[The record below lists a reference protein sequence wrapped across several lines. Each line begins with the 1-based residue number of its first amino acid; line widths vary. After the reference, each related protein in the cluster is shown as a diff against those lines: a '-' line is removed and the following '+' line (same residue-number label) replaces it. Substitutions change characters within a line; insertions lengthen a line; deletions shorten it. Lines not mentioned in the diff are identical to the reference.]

1 MGWLQAL
8 LTDSGSFTHAL
19 LAYSLIIA
27 AGLWIGRFRFFGVSV
42 GVTCVL
48 FLGLFA
54 RYLGVDV
61 DPSIISFFRNFGLV
75 LFVFFIGLQVGP
87 SFFSTLRNSGW
98 GLNGLMCLSVGV
110 SLLLTVGIW
119 AASDGA
125 LALPQLL
132 GVHFG
137 AVTSTPGLGA
147 TQEALAAM
155 GYKGD
160 ITVGYACAYPVSIIG
175 VILTLLFV
183 RKVFGIDV
191 KHEEM
196 LWEEAQKKRAQTPIY
211 FHVTLSNHAL
221 DNHTLRE
228 IRSLVGRNFICSRI
242 LHDGVITSPT
252 ADTVVHEGDK
262 LRIVA
267 GPRDKEAIV
276 AFCGEEDTKIDLA
289 TAHSPLVSR
298 LISVTREEVNGA
310 LIEDLHLSR
319 MDGVNITRVNRSGV
333 VLFPYN
339 TLRLQ
344 IGDTLNCVG
353 PANAVARL
361 AAMMGNQEKRL
372 ERPNVFAIFIGI
384 ALGLVLGSVPI
395 AFPGMPT
402 EIKLGLAGGPLIA
415 AILLSY
421 YGPRFHLVVHDRLRQ
436 PDAQGVG
443 PHVLPR
449 KHGPG
454 RRRHV
459 HRGLRERH
467 RLGLHGAR
475 PRDQRR
481 AHGRHGRRR
490 APLHAAQLPYD
501 RGPHRRRLDEQLGAQ
516 LRQQPLRTRPRR
528 ARLLDRLPARDVPA
542 HHLGPDHPDALLLH
556 AVNEELT
563 EVRRAFPEVGANDVF
578 GKVERSE
585 LKRSTELGEV

>member
-276 AFCGEEDTKIDLA
+276 AFCGEKIDLA

-421 YGPRFHLVVHDRLRQ
+421 YGPRFHLVTYTTVSANLMLREWGLTFFLASTGLAAGDMFIEAFVSGIGWVYMALGLVISVVPMAVMAVVARRFMRLNFHTI
-436 PDAQGVG
+436 AGLIAGASTSSSALSFVNS
-443 PHVLPR
+443 LSE
-449 KHGPG
+449 
-454 RRRHV
+454 
-459 HRGLRERH
+459 RGLAV
-467 RLGLHGAR
+467 LAYSTVY
-475 PRDQRR
+475 
-481 AHGRHGRRR
+481 
-490 APLHAAQLPYD
+490 PLAMF
-501 RGPHRRRLDEQLGAQ
+501 
-516 LRQQPLRTRPRR
+516 LRIISGQIILMLFFSMQ
-528 ARLLDRLPARDVPA
+528 
-542 HHLGPDHPDALLLH
+542 
-556 AVNEELT
+556 
-563 EVRRAFPEVGANDVF
+563 
-578 GKVERSE
+578 
-585 LKRSTELGEV
+585 

>member
-228 IRSLVGRNFICSRI
+228 LSLIHI
-242 LHDGVITSPT
+242 
-252 ADTVVHEGDK
+252 
-262 LRIVA
+262 
-267 GPRDKEAIV
+267 
-276 AFCGEEDTKIDLA
+276 
-289 TAHSPLVSR
+289 
-298 LISVTREEVNGA
+298 
-310 LIEDLHLSR
+310 
-319 MDGVNITRVNRSGV
+319 
-333 VLFPYN
+333 
-339 TLRLQ
+339 
-344 IGDTLNCVG
+344 
-353 PANAVARL
+353 
-361 AAMMGNQEKRL
+361 
-372 ERPNVFAIFIGI
+372 
-384 ALGLVLGSVPI
+384 
-395 AFPGMPT
+395 
-402 EIKLGLAGGPLIA
+402 
-415 AILLSY
+415 
-421 YGPRFHLVVHDRLRQ
+421 
-436 PDAQGVG
+436 
-443 PHVLPR
+443 
-449 KHGPG
+449 
-454 RRRHV
+454 
-459 HRGLRERH
+459 
-467 RLGLHGAR
+467 
-475 PRDQRR
+475 
-481 AHGRHGRRR
+481 
-490 APLHAAQLPYD
+490 
-501 RGPHRRRLDEQLGAQ
+501 
-516 LRQQPLRTRPRR
+516 
-528 ARLLDRLPARDVPA
+528 
-542 HHLGPDHPDALLLH
+542 
-556 AVNEELT
+556 
-563 EVRRAFPEVGANDVF
+563 
-578 GKVERSE
+578 
-585 LKRSTELGEV
+585 

>member
-276 AFCGEEDTKIDLA
+276 AFCGDEDTKIDLA

-319 MDGVNITRVNRSGV
+319 MDGVNRSGV

-421 YGPRFHLVVHDRLRQ
+421 YGPRFHLVTYTTVSANLMLREWGLTFFLASTGLAAGDMFIEAFVSGIGWVYMALGLVISVVPMAVMAVVARRFMRLNFHTI
-436 PDAQGVG
+436 AGLIAGASTSSSALSFVNS
-443 PHVLPR
+443 LSE
-449 KHGPG
+449 
-454 RRRHV
+454 
-459 HRGLRERH
+459 RGLAV
-467 RLGLHGAR
+467 LAYSTVY
-475 PRDQRR
+475 
-481 AHGRHGRRR
+481 
-490 APLHAAQLPYD
+490 PLAMF
-501 RGPHRRRLDEQLGAQ
+501 
-516 LRQQPLRTRPRR
+516 LRIISGQIILMLFFSMQ
-528 ARLLDRLPARDVPA
+528 
-542 HHLGPDHPDALLLH
+542 
-556 AVNEELT
+556 
-563 EVRRAFPEVGANDVF
+563 
-578 GKVERSE
+578 
-585 LKRSTELGEV
+585 

>member
-276 AFCGEEDTKIDLA
+276 AFFGRERTDIDLA
-289 TAHSPLVSR
+289 EEKSPLVVR
-298 LISVTREEVNGA
+298 TLMVTRESVNGMR
-310 LIEDLHLSR
+310 IEDLALNR
-319 MDGVNITRVNRSGV
+319 LDGVNITRVFRAGMT
-333 VLFPYN
+333 LFPSAK
-339 TLRLQ
+339 LHLQ
-344 IGDTLNCVG
+344 VGDQVYCVG
-353 PANAVARL
+353 PETAVARMEAKL
-361 AAMMGNQEKRL
+361 GNQVKKL
-372 ERPNVFAIFIGI
+372 DHPNIITIFIGLL
-384 ALGLVLGSVPI
+384 LGVIVGSVPF
-395 AFPGMPT
+395 AVPGLPVPL
-402 EIKLGLAGGPLIA
+402 KLGLAGGPLIV
-415 AILLSY
+415 AILLGRF
-421 YGPRFHLVVHDRLRQ
+421 GPTMRLVTFTTPSANMMMRETGICLFLASVGLAAGDGFVAAMTDGNGPLYMALGVLITVIPLLIVGVIARRFLHINYHSIVGLMAGATTDPPALAYAGTLSERNSSAVAYSTVYPLAMFLRIISGQ
-436 PDAQGVG
+436 IILMLFFSMQ
-443 PHVLPR
+443 
-449 KHGPG
+449 
-454 RRRHV
+454 
-459 HRGLRERH
+459 
-467 RLGLHGAR
+467 
-475 PRDQRR
+475 
-481 AHGRHGRRR
+481 
-490 APLHAAQLPYD
+490 
-501 RGPHRRRLDEQLGAQ
+501 
-516 LRQQPLRTRPRR
+516 
-528 ARLLDRLPARDVPA
+528 
-542 HHLGPDHPDALLLH
+542 
-556 AVNEELT
+556 
-563 EVRRAFPEVGANDVF
+563 
-578 GKVERSE
+578 
-585 LKRSTELGEV
+585 

>member
-276 AFCGEEDTKIDLA
+276 AFCGDEDTKIDLA

-333 VLFPYN
+333 VLF
-339 TLRLQ
+339 TTRCACRSA
-344 IGDTLNCVG
+344 TRST
-353 PANAVARL
+353 AW
-361 AAMMGNQEKRL
+361 
-372 ERPNVFAIFIGI
+372 
-384 ALGLVLGSVPI
+384 
-395 AFPGMPT
+395 
-402 EIKLGLAGGPLIA
+402 
-415 AILLSY
+415 
-421 YGPRFHLVVHDRLRQ
+421 
-436 PDAQGVG
+436 
-443 PHVLPR
+443 VLPTPWR
-449 KHGPG
+449 
-454 RRRHV
+454 V
-459 HRGLRERH
+459 W
-467 RLGLHGAR
+467 R
-475 PRDQRR
+475 P
-481 AHGRHGRRR
+481 
-490 APLHAAQLPYD
+490 
-501 RGPHRRRLDEQLGAQ
+501 
-516 LRQQPLRTRPRR
+516 
-528 ARLLDRLPARDVPA
+528 
-542 HHLGPDHPDALLLH
+542 
-556 AVNEELT
+556 
-563 EVRRAFPEVGANDVF
+563 
-578 GKVERSE
+578 
-585 LKRSTELGEV
+585 

>member
-119 AASDGA
+119 AASDGV

-132 GVHFG
+132 
-137 AVTSTPGLGA
+137 A

-421 YGPRFHLVVHDRLRQ
+421 YGPRFHLVTYTTVSANLMLREWGLTFFLASTGLAAGDMFIEAFVSGIGWVYMALGLVISVVPMAVMAVVARRFMRLNFHTI
-436 PDAQGVG
+436 AGLIAGASTSSSALSFVNS
-443 PHVLPR
+443 LSE
-449 KHGPG
+449 
-454 RRRHV
+454 
-459 HRGLRERH
+459 RGLAV
-467 RLGLHGAR
+467 LAYSTVY
-475 PRDQRR
+475 
-481 AHGRHGRRR
+481 
-490 APLHAAQLPYD
+490 PLAMF
-501 RGPHRRRLDEQLGAQ
+501 
-516 LRQQPLRTRPRR
+516 LRIISGQIILMLFFSMQ
-528 ARLLDRLPARDVPA
+528 
-542 HHLGPDHPDALLLH
+542 
-556 AVNEELT
+556 
-563 EVRRAFPEVGANDVF
+563 
-578 GKVERSE
+578 
-585 LKRSTELGEV
+585 

>member
-137 AVTSTPGLGA
+137 AVTSTPA

-421 YGPRFHLVVHDRLRQ
+421 YGPRFHLVTYTTVSANLMLREWGLTFFLASTGLAAGDMFIEAFVSGIGWVYMALGLVISVVPMAVMAVVARRFMRLNFHTI
-436 PDAQGVG
+436 AGLIAGASTSSSALSFVNS
-443 PHVLPR
+443 LSE
-449 KHGPG
+449 
-454 RRRHV
+454 
-459 HRGLRERH
+459 RGLAV
-467 RLGLHGAR
+467 LAYSTVY
-475 PRDQRR
+475 
-481 AHGRHGRRR
+481 
-490 APLHAAQLPYD
+490 PLAMF
-501 RGPHRRRLDEQLGAQ
+501 
-516 LRQQPLRTRPRR
+516 LRIISGQIILMLFFSMQ
-528 ARLLDRLPARDVPA
+528 
-542 HHLGPDHPDALLLH
+542 
-556 AVNEELT
+556 
-563 EVRRAFPEVGANDVF
+563 
-578 GKVERSE
+578 
-585 LKRSTELGEV
+585 

>member
-372 ERPNVFAIFIGI
+372 RARPRSGQRSDRLSGHAHRDQARSCGRPAHRGHPAELLRP
-384 ALGLVLGSVPI
+384 ALS
-395 AFPGMPT
+395 
-402 EIKLGLAGGPLIA
+402 
-415 AILLSY
+415 S
-421 YGPRFHLVVHDRLRQ
+421 RHVHDRLRQ

-490 APLHAAQLPYD
+490 ASLHAAQLPYD

-516 LRQQPLRTRPRR
+516 LRQQPLRTRPCR

-556 AVNEELT
+556 AVNDELT
-563 EVRRAFPEVGANDVF
+563 EVRRASLEAWANEVF
-578 GKVERSE
+578 GKVERNE
-585 LKRSTELGEV
+585 LKRSTGLGEL

>member
-8 LTDSGSFTHAL
+8 LTDSGFFTHAL

-75 LFVFFIGLQVGP
+75 LFVFFIGP
-87 SFFSTLRNSGW
+87 SFFSTLGNSGW

-276 AFCGEEDTKIDLA
+276 AFCGDEDTKIDLA

-421 YGPRFHLVVHDRLRQ
+421 YGPRFHLVTYTTVSANLMLREWGLTFFLASTGLAAGDMFIEAFVSGIGWVYMALGLVISVVPMAVMAVVRLNFHTI
-436 PDAQGVG
+436 AGLIAGASTSSSALSFVNS
-443 PHVLPR
+443 LSE
-449 KHGPG
+449 
-454 RRRHV
+454 
-459 HRGLRERH
+459 RGLAV
-467 RLGLHGAR
+467 LAYSTVY
-475 PRDQRR
+475 
-481 AHGRHGRRR
+481 
-490 APLHAAQLPYD
+490 PLAMF
-501 RGPHRRRLDEQLGAQ
+501 
-516 LRQQPLRTRPRR
+516 LRIISGQIILMLFFSMQ
-528 ARLLDRLPARDVPA
+528 
-542 HHLGPDHPDALLLH
+542 
-556 AVNEELT
+556 
-563 EVRRAFPEVGANDVF
+563 
-578 GKVERSE
+578 
-585 LKRSTELGEV
+585 

>member
-372 ERPNVFAIFIGI
+372 ERPNVFAIFIG
-384 ALGLVLGSVPI
+384 LVLGSVPI

-421 YGPRFHLVVHDRLRQ
+421 YGPRFHLVTYTTVSANLMLREWGLTFFLASTGLAAGDMFIEAFVSGIGWVYMALGLVISVVPMAVMAVVARRFMRLNFHTI
-436 PDAQGVG
+436 AGLIAGASTSSSALSFVNS
-443 PHVLPR
+443 LSE
-449 KHGPG
+449 
-454 RRRHV
+454 
-459 HRGLRERH
+459 RGLAV
-467 RLGLHGAR
+467 LAYSTVY
-475 PRDQRR
+475 
-481 AHGRHGRRR
+481 
-490 APLHAAQLPYD
+490 PLAMF
-501 RGPHRRRLDEQLGAQ
+501 
-516 LRQQPLRTRPRR
+516 LRIISGQIILMLFFSMQ
-528 ARLLDRLPARDVPA
+528 
-542 HHLGPDHPDALLLH
+542 
-556 AVNEELT
+556 
-563 EVRRAFPEVGANDVF
+563 
-578 GKVERSE
+578 
-585 LKRSTELGEV
+585 

>member
-276 AFCGEEDTKIDLA
+276 AFCGEEDTKID
-289 TAHSPLVSR
+289 
-298 LISVTREEVNGA
+298 
-310 LIEDLHLSR
+310 
-319 MDGVNITRVNRSGV
+319 RSGV

-421 YGPRFHLVVHDRLRQ
+421 YGPRFHLVTYTTVSANLAAGDMFIEAFVSGIGWVYMALGLVISVVPMAVMAVVARRFMRLNFHTI
-436 PDAQGVG
+436 AGLIAGASTSSSALSFVNS
-443 PHVLPR
+443 LSE
-449 KHGPG
+449 
-454 RRRHV
+454 
-459 HRGLRERH
+459 RGLAV
-467 RLGLHGAR
+467 LAYSTVY
-475 PRDQRR
+475 
-481 AHGRHGRRR
+481 
-490 APLHAAQLPYD
+490 PLAMF
-501 RGPHRRRLDEQLGAQ
+501 
-516 LRQQPLRTRPRR
+516 LRIISGQIILMLFFSMQ
-528 ARLLDRLPARDVPA
+528 
-542 HHLGPDHPDALLLH
+542 
-556 AVNEELT
+556 
-563 EVRRAFPEVGANDVF
+563 
-578 GKVERSE
+578 
-585 LKRSTELGEV
+585 

>member
-289 TAHSPLVSR
+289 TR

-395 AFPGMPT
+395 TFPGMPT

-421 YGPRFHLVVHDRLRQ
+421 YGPRFHLVTYTTVSANLMLREWGLTFFLASTGLAAGDMFIEAFVSGIGWVYMALGLVISVVPMAVMAVVARRFMRLNFHTI
-436 PDAQGVG
+436 AGLIAGASTSSSALSFVNS
-443 PHVLPR
+443 LSE
-449 KHGPG
+449 
-454 RRRHV
+454 
-459 HRGLRERH
+459 RGLAV
-467 RLGLHGAR
+467 LAYSTVY
-475 PRDQRR
+475 
-481 AHGRHGRRR
+481 
-490 APLHAAQLPYD
+490 PLAMF
-501 RGPHRRRLDEQLGAQ
+501 
-516 LRQQPLRTRPRR
+516 LRIISGQIILMLFFSMQ
-528 ARLLDRLPARDVPA
+528 
-542 HHLGPDHPDALLLH
+542 
-556 AVNEELT
+556 
-563 EVRRAFPEVGANDVF
+563 
-578 GKVERSE
+578 
-585 LKRSTELGEV
+585 

>member
-267 GPRDKEAIV
+267 GPRDKEA
-276 AFCGEEDTKIDLA
+276 KIDLA

-421 YGPRFHLVVHDRLRQ
+421 YGPRFHLVTYTTVSANLMLREWGLTFFLASTGLAAGDMFIEAFVSGIGWVYMALGLVISVVPMAVMAVVARRFMRLNFHTI
-436 PDAQGVG
+436 VG
-443 PHVLPR
+443 LIAGASTSSSALSFVNSLSE
-449 KHGPG
+449 
-454 RRRHV
+454 
-459 HRGLRERH
+459 RGLAV
-467 RLGLHGAR
+467 LAYSTVY
-475 PRDQRR
+475 
-481 AHGRHGRRR
+481 
-490 APLHAAQLPYD
+490 PLAMF
-501 RGPHRRRLDEQLGAQ
+501 
-516 LRQQPLRTRPRR
+516 LRIISGQIILMLFFSMQ
-528 ARLLDRLPARDVPA
+528 
-542 HHLGPDHPDALLLH
+542 
-556 AVNEELT
+556 
-563 EVRRAFPEVGANDVF
+563 
-578 GKVERSE
+578 
-585 LKRSTELGEV
+585 